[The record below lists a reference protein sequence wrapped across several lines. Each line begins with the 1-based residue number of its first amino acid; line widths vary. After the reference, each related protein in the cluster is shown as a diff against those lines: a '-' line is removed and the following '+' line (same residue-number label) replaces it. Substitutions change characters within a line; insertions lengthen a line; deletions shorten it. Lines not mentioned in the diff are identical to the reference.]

1 MDNSCSA
8 DPDSGPGKEEHSKK
22 QCDKVTTWQMER
34 EGQHQHVGQ
43 GDDQDASSRF
53 LEERMML
60 VQI

>member
-8 DPDSGPGKEEHSKK
+8 DSDSGPGKEEHSKK
-22 QCDKVTTWQMER
+22 QCDKSHNVADGK

-43 GDDQDASSRF
+43 GGDQDASSRF